1 MVEESKIQQILD
13 KINIITNTLTM
24 HITIQDTH
32 DIIRDKQISEMY
44 KIMVTGNG
52 DVAIP
57 ETVRK
62 HAEWIKEHDKEKEE
76 NYRENK
82 EVLRINIADE
92 KKEKSDYRVSKRQF
106 FIMVAAQVIGFIIIG
121 IELAL
126 NMR

>member
-24 HITIQDTH
+24 HIAIQDTH

-62 HAEWIKEHDKEKEE
+62 HSEWIKEHDKEKEE

>member
-24 HITIQDTH
+24 HIGIQDTH